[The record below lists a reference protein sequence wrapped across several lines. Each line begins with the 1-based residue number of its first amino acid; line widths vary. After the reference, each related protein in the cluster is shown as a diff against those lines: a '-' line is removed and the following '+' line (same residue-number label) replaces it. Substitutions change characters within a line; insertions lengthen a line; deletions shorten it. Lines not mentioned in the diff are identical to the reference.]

1 MLEAVCGH
9 DVSSVLSSSGVG
21 GQGSQGSQGSRV
33 RLLVTECWDG
43 VRQGAAAACLDD
55 DSIAPAPD
63 KYNYT

>member
-1 MLEAVCGH
+1 MIISNLNQTFALDH
-9 DVSSVLSSSGVG
+9 DCSLLPSP
-21 GQGSQGSQGSRV
+21 GSQGSRV

-43 VRQGAAAACLDD
+43 VRPGAAAACLDD

>member
-1 MLEAVCGH
+1 MIISNLNQTFALDH
-9 DVSSVLSSSGVG
+9 DCSLLPG
-21 GQGSQGSQGSRV
+21 QGSRV